1 MSIPNKLNPFGKSG
15 KIIYRNF
22 YDSAITWTDFNALN
36 FSNYSSIRI
45 QIDFTIPNTYR
56 GNSNMPIFGVVGG
69 NTCPLFLSR
78 NSNNSGLIYTYQSS
92 GRYIFLSNYI
102 NFSSGQHKLVYTM
115 TPNNTNSLV
124 LDNSEKITTANI
136 FSGYPGIGNN
146 VSQADCTIQRLEVYG
161 NNTLIWQATK
171 AELTIRVA

>member
-36 FSNYSSIRI
+36 FSDYSSVRI
-45 QIDFTIPNTYR
+45 QIDFTIPETYR
-56 GNSNMPIFGVVGG
+56 GNSNMPIFGANGG
-69 NTCPLFLSR
+69 YTCPLFLSR

-92 GRYIFLSNYI
+92 GRYIFFSNYI
-102 NFSSGQHKLVYTM
+102 SFTPGQHELVYTM

-124 LDNSEKITTANI
+124 LDGIEKITTVNI
-136 FSGYPGIGNN
+136 FSGYPSMGNN
-146 VSQADCTIQRLEVYG
+146 VSQGDCTIQRLEVYG
-161 NNTLIWQATK
+161 DNTLIWQASMSQL
-171 AELTIRVA
+171 AY